1 MSINID
7 FHNSAMEKPIPYSFK
22 NGSLWLYTH
31 PSEWDKPMED
41 AIVTVSRDEE
51 LVAIFL
57 SDGMGGHAGGDKAV
71 KAMHESVKKVFE
83 SKSASKNDRENVL
96 DAIELADKKVKELKT
111 GAGATIVAF
120 EIGKEFTR
128 SYHAGDSVSYVLGS
142 RGKIKYL
149 SMEHSPRGHA
159 LESGLVHEDNVHI
172 YIKDDHEVSN
182 GLGFEPMSLEVSQ
195 KIELN
200 NQDLLFLSSDNM
212 PKNFTEEE
220 IVSLISTGEF
230 EKRMDTFHEQM
241 NEKIK
246 DIKKDDTSVAL
257 FKYNLEK

>member
-1 MSINID
+1 MSLKID
-7 FHNSAMEKPIPYSFK
+7 FYNAAMERPTPFNFK
-22 NGSLWLYTH
+22 NGNLWLYTN

-41 AIVTVSRDEE
+41 AIVTVSKNES

-83 SKSASKNDRENVL
+83 SKTASNNDRENVL
-96 DAIELADKKVKELKT
+96 DAIELADKKVKDLKS

-120 EIGKEFTR
+120 EIGKDFVR
-128 SYHAGDSVSYVLGS
+128 SCHAGDSVSYVLGS

-220 IVSLISTGEF
+220 IVNLISTGDF
-230 EKRMDTFHEQM
+230 EKRMELIHEQM
-241 NEKIK
+241 TKKIE

-257 FKYNLEK
+257 FKYNSEK

>member
-1 MSINID
+1 MSLKID
-7 FHNSAMEKPIPYSFK
+7 FHNSAMEAPTAFNYK
-22 NGSLWLYTH
+22 NGTLWLYTH
-31 PSEWDKPMED
+31 PSHWDKPMED
-41 AIVTVSRDEE
+41 AIVTVSRDEN
-51 LVAIFL
+51 LVAAFL
-57 SDGMGGHAGGDKAV
+57 SDGMGGHVGGDKAV
-71 KAMHESVKKVFE
+71 LAMFDSVKAIFD

-96 DAIELADKKVKELKT
+96 DAIELADRKIKDLKT

-120 EIGKEFTR
+120 EIGAEFVR

-142 RGKIKYL
+142 RGKLKYL

-159 LESGLVHEDNVHI
+159 LESGLVHEDNVHK

-220 IVSLISTGEF
+220 IVDFIATGEF
-230 EKRMDTFHEQM
+230 DKRMEIFHQAM
-241 NEKIK
+241 QAKIE
-246 DIKKDDTSVAL
+246 DVKKDDTSIAL
-257 FKYNLEK
+257 FKYNFEK